1 MPMLHIVIFEM
12 ATRHHPYG
20 KGRDTG
26 LSQAR
31 TNLTADTAPGP
42 KPLMRGWSHAAAAAG
57 SVLLTAVLCWAS
69 RDDRPRMLAMLVFGL
84 SMVEMYTVSAIYH
97 MGRWRD
103 SQLRVL
109 RSLDHS
115 NIFLLIAGTYTPLT
129 AVMLTGWVRTSLL
142 ASIWLLALLGVGLSI
157 FVKRLPRAIRATLY
171 VVMGWISVL
180 ALPAF
185 LQVLPLA
192 AIGLLVLGGALYT
205 VGAVIYTRRRPNPFP
220 RVFGF
225 HEVFHLLVITGNLVF
240 VAVMVLWVL
249 PYPAQGVR

>member
-1 MPMLHIVIFEM
+1 
-12 ATRHHPYG
+12 
-20 KGRDTG
+20 
-26 LSQAR
+26 
-31 TNLTADTAPGP
+31 
-42 KPLMRGWSHAAAAAG
+42 MRGWSHAAAAAG
-57 SVLLTAVLCWAS
+57 SVLLTILLCWAS
-69 RDDRPRMLAMLVFGL
+69 REDPPKMVALLVFGL

-97 MGRWRD
+97 IGRWREKA
-103 SQLRVL
+103 LRVL

-129 AVMLTGWVRTSLL
+129 AVMLTGWVRPALL
-142 ASIWLLALLGVGLSI
+142 ISIWTIAFIGVGLSI
-157 FVKRLPRAIRATLY
+157 FVRRLPRAIRASLY
-171 VVMGWISVL
+171 VIMGWISVL

-205 VGAVIYTRRRPNPFP
+205 LGAVIYARRRPDPFP

-225 HEVFHLLVITGNLVF
+225 HEVFHLFVIAGNLAF

-249 PYPAQGVR
+249 PYGR

>member
-1 MPMLHIVIFEM
+1 MSR
-12 ATRHHPYG
+12 AG
-20 KGRDTG
+20 
-26 LSQAR
+26 
-31 TNLTADTAPGP
+31 TNLKTDAAPGP

-57 SVLLTAVLCWAS
+57 SVLLTVALCWAG
-69 RDDRPRMLAMLVFGL
+69 RDDPPKMVAMLVFGL

-97 MGRWRD
+97 IGRWRD

-115 NIFLLIAGTYTPLT
+115 NIFLLIAGTYTPL
-129 AVMLTGWVRTSLL
+129 AFVMLTDWVRISLL
-142 ASIWLLALLGVGLSI
+142 VSVWALALVGVGLSI
-157 FVKRLPRAIRATLY
+157 FARRLSRKVRSLLY
-171 VVMGWISVL
+171 VIMGWISVF

-185 LQVLPLA
+185 LQVLPLT

-205 VGAVIYTRRRPNPFP
+205 VGAVIYARRSPNPFP

-225 HEVFHLLVITGNLVF
+225 HEVFHLLVIAGNLAF

-249 PYPAQGVR
+249 PYRA